1 MRQILAIAMLTV
13 KAAVRSR
20 FVAVFMLMMLLLIW
34 FLPLLI
40 KHDGTAKM
48 FTQIMLTYTLVV
60 SSTLLMAS
68 TLWLACG
75 AISRE
80 VAECQ
85 MQVLVTKPVARWQIW
100 LGKWAG
106 LGILNAIFLCVLGG
120 AIYGLLLL
128 SSNGLGVE
136 EKQRLRQ
143 EVLVARDSAKEEQT
157 DRSEA
162 IEKVF
167 QDRMTTERVEGLDE
181 DMVRRTI
188 EDQFKATDELVQ
200 PNHRRVWDIKIE
212 SDPAELRKHAMYV
225 RVKVQAAQLDM
236 NDAIYEVKW
245 VIGDIEGRNWQQERL
260 MAHNEKEEFQIPAE
274 LVGDDGILRVEA
286 WNQSGTTLRFP
297 LTAQLSILYP
307 RGSFEANYIRGL
319 GIIYLWLL
327 TIAALGLAASAF
339 LSFPVASFFAMTL
352 LAVFLSGDL
361 LGAIS
366 KERTVGAVNH
376 ETGKSNTR
384 AIDPFVVPFFKALK
398 WLVSLS
404 EGGVDPINNISAGL
418 SVTWGH
424 LFATFVR
431 LNLIV
436 CGTLA
441 GLGITLFNRRELALV
456 QGDES

>member
-1 MRQILAIAMLTV
+1 MRQILAIALLTV

-20 FVAVFMLMMLLLIW
+20 FVVVFLVLMMLLIW

-40 KHDGTAKM
+40 KHDGSAKM

-60 SSTLLMAS
+60 TSALLMAS

-100 LGKWAG
+100 MGKWAG
-106 LGILNAIFLCVLGG
+106 LGILNGLFLFFLGG
-120 AIYGLLLL
+120 VIYGLLFLNSTRL
-128 SSNGLGVE
+128 DAE
-136 EKQRLRQ
+136 QKQLLRQ
-143 EVLVARDSAKEEQT
+143 EVLVARDSAKEEKT
-157 DRSEA
+157 DRSAA

-167 QDRMTTERVEGLDE
+167 KDRMATERVEGLDE
-181 DMVRRTI
+181 DLVRRTI
-188 EDQFKATDELVQ
+188 EDQFKASDELVQ
-200 PNHRRVWDIKIE
+200 PNHRRIWAIKIE
-212 SDPAELRKHAMYV
+212 SNPAELRKHAMYI
-225 RVKVQAAQLDM
+225 RVKVQAAELNMD
-236 NDAIYEVKW
+236 DAIYEVKW
-245 VIGDIEGRNWQQERL
+245 LIGDSEGRNWQQDRL
-260 MAHNEKEEFQIPAE
+260 MAHNEKEEFQIPADY
-274 LVGDDGILRVEA
+274 VGDDGVIKVEA

-297 LTAQLSILYP
+297 LTAELSVLYP
-307 RGSFEANYIRGL
+307 RGSFEANYLRGL

-339 LSFPVASFFAMTL
+339 LSFPVASFFSMTL

-361 LGAIS
+361 LGSIS
-366 KERTVGAVNH
+366 KERTVGAVDH

-384 AIDPFVVPFFKALK
+384 AIDPFVVPIFKALT

-404 EGGVDPINNISAGL
+404 EGSVDPINNISAGL

-424 LFATFVR
+424 LLATFVK
-431 LNLIV
+431 LNVVV
-436 CGTLA
+436 CGALA